1 MTPVDWKV
9 YRCRGKYSVQNNDWA
24 TDDIVVQLASATI
37 EGLTAGTGNPALT
50 FGREAKQK
58 VSQTPPAER
67 QGKVSTSF
75 MTQQRSVDRLNNLL
89 TRTMIG
95 WF

>member
-24 TDDIVVQLASATI
+24 TDEIVVQLASATI
-37 EGLTAGTGNPALT
+37 EDLTAGAGNPALT

-67 QGKVSTSF
+67 QGISQIGNRKVIYQMS
-75 MTQQRSVDRLNNLL
+75 
-89 TRTMIG
+89 
-95 WF
+95 